1 MESAARATEEKK
13 KAKVAVE
20 KESMREMGFQ
30 RS

>member
-1 MESAARATEEKK
+1 MESAARATKEKK
-13 KAKVAVE
+13 VKVAVE